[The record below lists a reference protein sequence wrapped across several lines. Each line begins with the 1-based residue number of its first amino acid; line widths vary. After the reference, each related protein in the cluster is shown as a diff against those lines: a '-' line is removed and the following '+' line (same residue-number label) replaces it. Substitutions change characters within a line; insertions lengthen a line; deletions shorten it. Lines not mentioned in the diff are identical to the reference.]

1 MTSKATDVSEGLESC
16 PFCGAPAH
24 IIEGHRNHF
33 RAQCSKCG
41 ANIGEFFANRS
52 IAEDCRRAAQAW
64 NTRAT
69 VSPPLPSLEVER
81 LPTEAMVIAVRDA
94 MLETGINIGVSDW
107 PDDMAFAAE
116 KLARAALSALPPL
129 EDRRE

>member
-1 MTSKATDVSEGLESC
+1 
-16 PFCGAPAH
+16 
-24 IIEGHRNHF
+24 
-33 RAQCSKCG
+33 
-41 ANIGEFFANRS
+41 
-52 IAEDCRRAAQAW
+52 
-64 NTRAT
+64 
-69 VSPPLPSLEVER
+69 
-81 LPTEAMVIAVRDA
+81 MVIAVRDA